1 MAVQRLFLV
10 ACVTWMGCMANV
22 IAQDDLDCTRY
33 RAAGLPCPAKPAA
46 LSSRVPDAA
55 LSAGRLQVL
64 PRLVKPVAP
73 APAASAARD
82 ASGAPLAT
90 PPTLRALSAVVPAA
104 SPTVITLV
112 PPPAPIITKS
122 TTALQVMPLALPSGS
137 GLTPMA
143 VSAFASPPSSLTVT
157 DNREP
162 GQVIV
167 YWPSFEDSQA
177 ALAALVRDRH
187 IQPVSSSRLEHLGGV
202 IAVFQLTTQTEA
214 AEFRDQLV
222 RDYPGLAV
230 DFNTRYRPFQQAKPR
245 IYLPLKIDLPQTN
258 YPIAA
263 LTGIRIGMIDG
274 PVSSIAALAGTTI
287 FRKDFL
293 ATTETP
299 ASSEH
304 ATSIATLIAGQ
315 DRAAGFL
322 GVAPQASLY
331 SAEIMRSV
339 GQTDMTS
346 SSALIR
352 ALDWLLSEKVHVINL
367 SLGGPGD
374 AVMAKAFVR
383 LAEMA
388 VVTVAAAGNGGPGAL
403 AAYPAAYAGVIAV
416 TATDAL
422 DNAYHLANRGAYI
435 TLAAPGVDLW
445 VPDAATGHYV
455 SGTSFAAAVVT
466 AASAW
471 LLAHMPQLHARSL
484 PKQLCRTAK
493 DLGQKGVDPVFGC
506 GLIQIGAALQDDRS

>member
-1 MAVQRLFLV
+1 MTAMRLLLFSGLTLMVWMADVF
-10 ACVTWMGCMANV
+10 
-22 IAQDDLDCTRY
+22 AQVDVECTRY
-33 RAAGLPCPAKPAA
+33 RAVGLQCLAKPAA
-46 LSSRVPDAA
+46 GGARLPDFVPPPGH
-55 LSAGRLQVL
+55 LKVVPGQV
-64 PRLVKPVAP
+64 KSVAP
-73 APAASAARD
+73 TPASAPAASAARD
-82 ASGAPLAT
+82 AMGLPLAIPAPLRSSPITT
-90 PPTLRALSAVVPAA
+90 P
-104 SPTVITLV
+104 
-112 PPPAPIITKS
+112 
-122 TTALQVMPLALPSGS
+122 TTALQVMPLVGPPVSAS
-137 GLTPMA
+137 TPMTGTS
-143 VSAFASPPSSLTVT
+143 VPLLPPPPTTVI
-157 DNREP
+157 NREP
-162 GQVIV
+162 DEVIV
-167 YWPSFEDSQA
+167 YWQSLDAAET
-177 ALAALVRDRH
+177 ALATLVRDRH

-202 IAVFQLTTQTEA
+202 VAVFQLTTQTEA

-274 PVSSIAALAGTTI
+274 PVSSIAALSGTTI

-315 DRAAGFL
+315 DRSAGFL

-367 SLGGPGD
+367 SLGGQGD
-374 AVMAKAFVR
+374 AVMARAFVR
-383 LAEMA
+383 LAQLPVIA
-388 VVTVAAAGNGGPGAL
+388 VAAVGNGGPGAKP
-403 AAYPAAYAGVIAV
+403 AYPAAYPGVIAV
-416 TATDAL
+416 TATDAQ
-422 DNAYHLANRGAYI
+422 DMVYSLANQGTYV

-445 VPDAATGHYV
+445 VPDAGEGHYV
-455 SGTSFAAAVVT
+455 SGTSFAAGVVT
-466 AASAW
+466 AASARLIAQQPQHNAQS
-471 LLAHMPQLHARSL
+471 LLR
-484 PKQLCRTAK
+484 QLCRSAK
-493 DLGQKGVDPVFGC
+493 DLGEKGLDPVFGC
-506 GLIQIGAALQDDRS
+506 GLIQISAALRDDRP